1 MKAIL
6 GIAYFVLGIVQLFAE
21 IDGLHQVLGWPTL
34 LCWIVAVFT
43 AYIPLVGTVAGIWG
57 ARAAWGWTWPASLG
71 LFLGIPALML
81 AAVGIVAAVASMA
94 ERRRM

>member
-1 MKAIL
+1 
-6 GIAYFVLGIVQLFAE
+6 VLPGKDSGGQSSLVE
-21 IDGLHQVLGWPTL
+21 IDGLHEVLRWPTL

-43 AYIPLVGTVAGIWG
+43 AYIPLVGTAAGIWG
-57 ARAAWGWTWPASLG
+57 ARAAWAWSWPASLG

-81 AAVGIVAAVASMA
+81 AAVGIVAAVAIIA